1 MSGGLGVSTLLASY
15 RAPGCYDELFGFRS
29 EPLPHCVALCDAL
42 QQLSGDEWQRRA
54 ALADRVFH
62 DVGVTFTL
70 TADEAGVERTIPF
83 DPVPRVVAAA
93 EWAEL
98 ARGLFQRVRALNA
111 FLWDVYHEQ
120 RCLRDGVVPRW
131 VVYTGRQLQ
140 RPMMGLDP
148 PLGVYTHVG
157 GIDLIRDGEG
167 VLRVLEDNVRVPSG
181 VSYMLQNRRV
191 MTRLFPEL
199 FRSVSVRSVDHYPD
213 LLLSTLRAV
222 APRGQRDPSVVVLT
236 PGVYNSA
243 YFEHA
248 FLAQQMGVPL
258 VEPDDLLVRN
268 ARCEMRTTRGPE
280 PVDVIYRRI
289 DDDFLD
295 PLTFRSDSVLGV
307 PGLMHAVRAGNLALA
322 NPPGAGIADDKV
334 MYRFV
339 PDLVRY
345 YLGEP
350 AILPN
355 VETYLPAL
363 AADRRR
369 VLDNLGD
376 LVVKAANESGG
387 YGMLMGPFASREE
400 IAAYRE
406 KILAHPR
413 DFIAQPLIRLSSCPT
428 LVGDRFEPR
437 HVDLRPYVLM
447 GAEQSL
453 VPGGLT
459 RVALRPGSLVV
470 NSSQGGGGKDTWVV
484 E

>member
-1 MSGGLGVSTLLASY
+1 
-15 RAPGCYDELFGFRS
+15 
-29 EPLPHCVALCDAL
+29 
-42 QQLSGDEWQRRA
+42 
-54 ALADRVFH
+54 
-62 DVGVTFTL
+62 
-70 TADEAGVERTIPF
+70 
-83 DPVPRVVAAA
+83 
-93 EWAEL
+93 
-98 ARGLFQRVRALNA
+98 
-111 FLWDVYHEQ
+111 
-120 RCLRDGVVPRW
+120 
-131 VVYTGRQLQ
+131 
-140 RPMMGLDP
+140 
-148 PLGVYTHVG
+148 
-157 GIDLIRDGEG
+157 
-167 VLRVLEDNVRVPSG
+167 
-181 VSYMLQNRRV
+181 
-191 MTRLFPEL
+191 
-199 FRSVSVRSVDHYPD
+199 VDHYPD

-322 NPPGAGIADDKV
+322 NAPGAGIADDKV